1 MEDDRRPMEETED
14 SVGIMESFKKN
25 AGEWT
30 RRWEIRQKKRR
41 RRIRSRLL
49 RQAMV
54 AEGLFS
60 AGHKEKKKT
69 H

>member
-30 RRWEIRQKKRR
+30 RR
-41 RRIRSRLL
+41 
-49 RQAMV
+49 
-54 AEGLFS
+54 
-60 AGHKEKKKT
+60 
-69 H
+69 